1 VSELKKVKEL
11 KIKEPKVK
19 EPKVKEPK
27 VKQPKVKQPKINEQK
42 AAAAP
47 SASGRNSLD
56 IYLNEIRRYPL
67 LSREDELELA
77 RRSQQGDPAAREKLV
92 RSNLRFVVSIAKKYV
107 GNGVPLEDLIN
118 DGNVGLVK
126 AAERF
131 DPERGFKFISY
142 AVWWIRQS
150 ILVSVSENSR
160 MIRMPMNRVGLAQ
173 KASKAAR
180 ALEQDLGREADAEEL
195 AKALGVTKK
204 EIEEVTTFSQGH
216 LSLDQP
222 VHDEGNETTFVD
234 QIVDEQASPP
244 DQGAYSESLR
254 RDMARALESL
264 TEREQTI
271 LTRYYGLA
279 GVKPRTLEE
288 IGKEMGYTRE
298 RIRQIKE
305 QAIDKLRSKPQA
317 AQYIEDYM
325 TA

>member
-1 VSELKKVKEL
+1 VKT
-11 KIKEPKVK
+11 
-19 EPKVKEPK
+19 
-27 VKQPKVKQPKINEQK
+27 VKQETKGQST
-42 AAAAP
+42 AG
-47 SASGRNSLD
+47 GRNSLD
-56 IYLNEIRRYPL
+56 LYLHEIRRYPL
-67 LSREDELELA
+67 LTREEETDLA
-77 RRSQQGDPAAREKLV
+77 RRVRGGDAAARDKLV

-173 KASKAAR
+173 RASKVSR
-180 ALEQDLGREADAEEL
+180 ALEQDLGREADAAEL
-195 AKALGVTKK
+195 ARELGVTKE

-222 VHDEGNETTFVD
+222 VHDEGSESTFVD
-234 QIVDEQASPP
+234 QIVDEQNAPP
-244 DQGAYSESLR
+244 DHGAYADSLR

-264 TEREQTI
+264 TDRERTI

-279 GVKPRTLEE
+279 GVKARTLEE
-288 IGKEMGYTRE
+288 IGREMGYTRE

-305 QAIDKLRSKPQA
+305 QAIDKLRSRPQA

-325 TA
+325 SA

>member
-1 VSELKKVKEL
+1 VNPPGLPGVLKIEVSVVKVKTE
-11 KIKEPKVK
+11 KTKEVPV
-19 EPKVKEPK
+19 
-27 VKQPKVKQPKINEQK
+27 
-42 AAAAP
+42 
-47 SASGRNSLD
+47 SGGRSSLD
-56 IYLNEIRRYPL
+56 LYLNEIRRYPL
-67 LSREDELELA
+67 LSREDEVALA
-77 RRSQQGDPAAREKLV
+77 RKARAGDMQAQEKLV

-173 KASKAAR
+173 KATKLSR
-180 ALEQDLGREADAEEL
+180 QLEQDLGRDPDAEEL
-195 AKALGVTKK
+195 AKELGVTRE
-204 EIEEVTTFSQGH
+204 EIEEVTTFSQAT

-234 QIVDEQASPP
+234 QIVDDRNASP
-244 DQGAYSESLR
+244 DKGAYADSLK
-254 RDMARALESL
+254 RDMARALEGL
-264 TEREQTI
+264 TDRERTI
-271 LTRYYGLA
+271 LVRYYGLN
-279 GVKPRTLEE
+279 GVKARTLED

-305 QAIDKLRSKPQA
+305 QAIDKLRSRPQS
-317 AQYIEDYM
+317 AQYIEDYL

>member
-1 VSELKKVKEL
+1 MKEKTNELPVSG
-11 KIKEPKVK
+11 
-19 EPKVKEPK
+19 
-27 VKQPKVKQPKINEQK
+27 
-42 AAAAP
+42 
-47 SASGRNSLD
+47 GRSSLD
-56 IYLNEIRRYPL
+56 LYLNEIRRYPL
-67 LSREDELELA
+67 LSREDEVALA
-77 RRSQQGDPAAREKLV
+77 RKARAGDMQAQEKLV

-173 KASKAAR
+173 KATKISRK
-180 ALEQDLGREADAEEL
+180 LEQDLGRDPDAEEL
-195 AKALGVTKK
+195 AKELGVTRE
-204 EIEEVTTFSQGH
+204 EIEEVTTFSQAT

-234 QIVDEQASPP
+234 QIVDDRNASP
-244 DQGAYSESLR
+244 DQGAYEDSLK
-254 RDMARALESL
+254 RDMDRALESL
-264 TEREQTI
+264 TDRERTI
-271 LTRYYGLA
+271 LVRYYGLN
-279 GVKPRTLEE
+279 GVKARTLED

-305 QAIDKLRSKPQA
+305 QAIDKLRSRPQS
-317 AQYIEDYM
+317 AQYIEDYL

>member
-1 VSELKKVKEL
+1 MKATTKTTKEL
-11 KIKEPKVK
+11 PV
-19 EPKVKEPK
+19 
-27 VKQPKVKQPKINEQK
+27 
-42 AAAAP
+42 
-47 SASGRNSLD
+47 SSGRSSLD
-56 IYLNEIRRYPL
+56 LYLNDIRRYPL
-67 LSREDELELA
+67 LSREEEVELA
-77 RRSQQGDPAAREKLV
+77 RSARAGDMKAQEKLV

-173 KASKAAR
+173 KATKLSRK
-180 ALEQDLGREADAEEL
+180 LEQDLGRDPDAEEL
-195 AKALGVTKK
+195 AKELGVTRE
-204 EIEEVTTFSQGH
+204 EIEEVTTFSQAT

-222 VHDEGNETTFVD
+222 VHDEGNETTFMD
-234 QIVDEQASPP
+234 QIVDDYNEAP
-244 DQGAYSESLR
+244 DKGAYADSLK
-254 RDMARALESL
+254 RDMDRALESL
-264 TEREQTI
+264 TDRERTI
-271 LTRYYGLA
+271 LVRYYGLN
-279 GVKPRTLEE
+279 GVKARTLED

-305 QAIDKLRSKPQA
+305 QAIDKLRSRPQS
-317 AQYIEDYM
+317 AQYIEDYL

>member
-1 VSELKKVKEL
+1 MVKETT
-11 KIKEPKVK
+11 KEFQV
-19 EPKVKEPK
+19 
-27 VKQPKVKQPKINEQK
+27 
-42 AAAAP
+42 
-47 SASGRNSLD
+47 SGGRSSLD
-56 IYLNEIRRYPL
+56 LYLNEIRRYPL

-77 RRSQQGDPAAREKLV
+77 RKARAGDMKAQDKLV

-118 DGNVGLVK
+118 DGNFGLVK

-173 KASKAAR
+173 KATKVSRK
-180 ALEQDLGREADAEEL
+180 LEQHLGREADAEEL
-195 AKALGVTKK
+195 AKELGVTRE
-204 EIEEVTTFSQGH
+204 EIEEVTTFSQAT

-234 QIVDEQASPP
+234 QIVDDRNALP
-244 DQGAYSESLR
+244 DKGAYEDSLR
-254 RDMARALESL
+254 RDMDRALESL
-264 TEREQTI
+264 TDRERTI
-271 LTRYYGLA
+271 LVRYYGLN
-279 GVKPRTLEE
+279 GVKARTLED

-305 QAIDKLRSKPQA
+305 QAIDKLRSRPQA
-317 AQYIEDYM
+317 AQYIEDYL

>member
-1 VSELKKVKEL
+1 MKAKTNELPVSG
-11 KIKEPKVK
+11 
-19 EPKVKEPK
+19 
-27 VKQPKVKQPKINEQK
+27 
-42 AAAAP
+42 
-47 SASGRNSLD
+47 GRSSLD
-56 IYLNEIRRYPL
+56 LYLNEIRRYPL
-67 LSREDELELA
+67 LSREDEVALA
-77 RRSQQGDPAAREKLV
+77 RQARAGDAKAQEKLV
-92 RSNLRFVVSIAKKYV
+92 RANLRFVVSIAKKYV

-118 DGNVGLVK
+118 DGNLGLVK

-173 KASKAAR
+173 KATKMSR
-180 ALEQDLGREADAEEL
+180 QLEQDLGRDPDAEEL
-195 AKALGVTKK
+195 AKELGVTRE
-204 EIEEVTTFSQGH
+204 EIEEVTTFSQAT

-234 QIVDEQASPP
+234 QIVDDRNALP
-244 DQGAYSESLR
+244 DQGAYADSLK
-254 RDMARALESL
+254 RDMARALEGL
-264 TEREQTI
+264 TDRERTI
-271 LTRYYGLA
+271 LVRYYGLN
-279 GVKPRTLEE
+279 GVKARTLED

-305 QAIDKLRSKPQA
+305 QAIDKLRSRPQS
-317 AQYIEDYM
+317 AQYIEDYL

>member
-1 VSELKKVKEL
+1 MGTTG
-11 KIKEPKVK
+11 
-19 EPKVKEPK
+19 
-27 VKQPKVKQPKINEQK
+27 
-42 AAAAP
+42 
-47 SASGRNSLD
+47 GRNSLD
-56 IYLNEIRRYPL
+56 LYLNEIRKYPL
-67 LSREDELELA
+67 LSRDEELELA
-77 RRSQQGDPAAREKLV
+77 RRVQNGDARAKDKLV

-173 KASKAAR
+173 RASKASR
-180 ALEQDLGREADAEEL
+180 TLEQDLGREADAEEL
-195 AKALGVTKK
+195 AKELGVTKR
-204 EIEEVTTFSQGH
+204 EIEEVQTFSQGH

-222 VHDEGNETTFVD
+222 VHDEGSESTFVD
-234 QIVDEQASPP
+234 QIVDERTASP
-244 DQGAYSESLR
+244 DTGAYVDSLK

-264 TEREQTI
+264 TDRERTI

-279 GVKPRTLEE
+279 GVKARTLEE

-305 QAIDKLRSKPQA
+305 QAIDKLRSRPQA

>member
-1 VSELKKVKEL
+1 VNESEVSVVKAKTNELPV
-11 KIKEPKVK
+11 
-19 EPKVKEPK
+19 
-27 VKQPKVKQPKINEQK
+27 
-42 AAAAP
+42 
-47 SASGRNSLD
+47 SGGRSSLD
-56 IYLNEIRRYPL
+56 LYLNEIRRYPL
-67 LSREDELELA
+67 LSREDEVALA
-77 RRSQQGDPAAREKLV
+77 RKARAGDMQAQEKLV

-118 DGNVGLVK
+118 DGNLGLVK

-173 KASKAAR
+173 KASKLSR
-180 ALEQDLGREADAEEL
+180 QLEQNLGRDPDADEL
-195 AKALGVTKK
+195 AKELGVTRE
-204 EIEEVTTFSQGH
+204 EIEEVTTFSQAT

-234 QIVDEQASPP
+234 QIVDDRNASP
-244 DQGAYSESLR
+244 DQGAYEDSLK
-254 RDMARALESL
+254 RDMDRALESL
-264 TEREQTI
+264 TDRERTI
-271 LTRYYGLA
+271 LVRYYGLN
-279 GVKPRTLEE
+279 GVKARTLED

-305 QAIDKLRSKPQA
+305 QAIDKLRSRPQS
-317 AQYIEDYM
+317 AQYIEDYL

>member
-1 VSELKKVKEL
+1 MSKTTKDPRRQAPGAKNEVSV
-11 KIKEPKVK
+11 VSQTMTN
-19 EPKVKEPK
+19 V
-27 VKQPKVKQPKINEQK
+27 V
-42 AAAAP
+42 
-47 SASGRNSLD
+47 ASPGRSSLD
-56 IYLNEIRRYPL
+56 IYLNDIRRYPL
-67 LSREDELELA
+67 LSREEELELA
-77 RRSQQGDPAAREKLV
+77 RKVRSGDAKAQEKLV

-173 KASKAAR
+173 KATKVSR
-180 ALEQDLGREADAEEL
+180 ALEQHLGREADAEEL
-195 AKALGVTKK
+195 AKELGVTKK
-204 EIEEVTTFSQGH
+204 EIEEVTTFSQAH

-222 VHDEGNETTFVD
+222 VHDEGNESTFVD
-234 QIVDEQASPP
+234 QIVDDKTESP
-244 DQGAYSESLR
+244 DTGAYTDSLR

-264 TEREQTI
+264 TDRERSI
-271 LTRYYGLA
+271 LTCYYGLN

-305 QAIDKLRSKPQA
+305 QAIDKLRSRPQA
-317 AQYIEDYM
+317 SQYIEDYL

>member
-1 VSELKKVKEL
+1 VKT
-11 KIKEPKVK
+11 
-19 EPKVKEPK
+19 
-27 VKQPKVKQPKINEQK
+27 VKQETKNPV
-42 AAAAP
+42 
-47 SASGRNSLD
+47 SAGGRSSLD
-56 IYLNEIRRYPL
+56 LYLNEIRRYPL
-67 LSREDELELA
+67 LSRDEELA
-77 RRSQQGDPAAREKLV
+77 LSRRARDGDPAAREKLV

-173 KASKAAR
+173 KATKMSR
-180 ALEQDLGREADAEEL
+180 QLEQDLGRDPDAAEL
-195 AKALGVTKK
+195 AKELGVTKE
-204 EIEEVTTFSQGH
+204 EIEEVTAFSQGH

-222 VHDEGNETTFVD
+222 VHDEGSESTFVD
-234 QIVDEQASPP
+234 QIVDDRTASP
-244 DQGAYSESLR
+244 DRGAYAVSLKR
-254 RDMARALESL
+254 VLARALESL
-264 TEREQTI
+264 TVRERTI
-271 LTRYYGLA
+271 LTRYYGLN
-279 GVKPRTLEE
+279 GVKARTLEE
-288 IGKEMGYTRE
+288 IGREMGYTRE

-305 QAIDKLRSKPQA
+305 QAIDKLRSRPQA

>member
-1 VSELKKVKEL
+1 VSALKAKTNELPV
-11 KIKEPKVK
+11 
-19 EPKVKEPK
+19 
-27 VKQPKVKQPKINEQK
+27 
-42 AAAAP
+42 
-47 SASGRNSLD
+47 SGGRSSLD
-56 IYLNEIRRYPL
+56 LYLNEIRRYPL
-67 LSREDELELA
+67 LSREDEVALA
-77 RRSQQGDPAAREKLV
+77 RQAKAGDAKAQEKLV
-92 RSNLRFVVSIAKKYV
+92 RANLRFVVSIAKKYV

-173 KASKAAR
+173 KATKMSR
-180 ALEQDLGREADAEEL
+180 QLEQDLGRDPDAEEL
-195 AKALGVTKK
+195 AKELGVTRE
-204 EIEEVTTFSQGH
+204 EIEEVTTFSQAT

-234 QIVDEQASPP
+234 QIVDDRNALP
-244 DQGAYSESLR
+244 DQGAYADSLK
-254 RDMARALESL
+254 RDMARALEGL
-264 TEREQTI
+264 TDRERTI
-271 LTRYYGLA
+271 LVRYYGLN
-279 GVKPRTLEE
+279 GVKARTLED

-305 QAIDKLRSKPQA
+305 QAIDKLRSRPQS
-317 AQYIEDYM
+317 AQYIEDYL

>member
-1 VSELKKVKEL
+1 MVKETT
-11 KIKEPKVK
+11 KEIPV
-19 EPKVKEPK
+19 
-27 VKQPKVKQPKINEQK
+27 
-42 AAAAP
+42 
-47 SASGRNSLD
+47 SGGRSSLD
-56 IYLNEIRRYPL
+56 LYLNEIRRYPL
-67 LSREDELELA
+67 LSREDEVELA
-77 RRSQQGDPAAREKLV
+77 RKVRAGDMAAQEKLV

-173 KASKAAR
+173 KATKMSR
-180 ALEQDLGREADAEEL
+180 QLEQDLGRDPDAEEL
-195 AKALGVTKK
+195 AKELGVTRE
-204 EIEEVTTFSQGH
+204 EIEEVTTFSQAT

-234 QIVDEQASPP
+234 QIVDDYNAAP
-244 DQGAYSESLR
+244 DKGAYADSLK
-254 RDMARALESL
+254 RDMDRALESL
-264 TEREQTI
+264 TDRERTI
-271 LTRYYGLA
+271 LVRYYGLN
-279 GVKPRTLEE
+279 GVKARTLED

-305 QAIDKLRSKPQA
+305 QAIDKLRSRPQS
-317 AQYIEDYM
+317 AQYIEDYL

>member
-1 VSELKKVKEL
+1 VLKAKTKEIPVSG
-11 KIKEPKVK
+11 
-19 EPKVKEPK
+19 
-27 VKQPKVKQPKINEQK
+27 
-42 AAAAP
+42 
-47 SASGRNSLD
+47 GRSSLD
-56 IYLNEIRRYPL
+56 LYLNEIRRYPL
-67 LSREDELELA
+67 LSRDDEVELA
-77 RRSQQGDPAAREKLV
+77 RRARAGDMQAQEKLV

-118 DGNVGLVK
+118 DGNLGLVK

-173 KASKAAR
+173 KASKLSR
-180 ALEQDLGREADAEEL
+180 QLEQDLGRDPDAEEL
-195 AKALGVTKK
+195 AKELGVTRE
-204 EIEEVTTFSQGH
+204 EIEEVTTFSQAT

-234 QIVDEQASPP
+234 QIVDDRNASP
-244 DQGAYSESLR
+244 DKGAYADSLK
-254 RDMARALESL
+254 RDMERALEAL
-264 TEREQTI
+264 TDRERTI
-271 LTRYYGLA
+271 LVRYYGLN
-279 GVKPRTLEE
+279 GVKARTLED

-305 QAIDKLRSKPQA
+305 QAIDKLRSRPQSS
-317 AQYIEDYM
+317 QYIEDYL

>member
-1 VSELKKVKEL
+1 MSNTQKSEPARVPGVHESEVSELKAKTNEL
-11 KIKEPKVK
+11 PV
-19 EPKVKEPK
+19 
-27 VKQPKVKQPKINEQK
+27 
-42 AAAAP
+42 
-47 SASGRNSLD
+47 SGGRSSLD
-56 IYLNEIRRYPL
+56 LYLNEIRRYPL
-67 LSREDELELA
+67 LSREDEVALA
-77 RRSQQGDPAAREKLV
+77 RKARAGDMQAQEKLV

-118 DGNVGLVK
+118 DGNLGLVK

-173 KASKAAR
+173 KASKLSR
-180 ALEQDLGREADAEEL
+180 KLEQNLGRDPDAEEL
-195 AKALGVTKK
+195 AKELGVTRE
-204 EIEEVTTFSQGH
+204 EIEEVTTFSQAT

-234 QIVDEQASPP
+234 QIVDDRNASP
-244 DQGAYSESLR
+244 DQGAYEDSLK
-254 RDMARALESL
+254 RDMDRALESL
-264 TEREQTI
+264 TDRERTI
-271 LTRYYGLA
+271 LVRYYGLN
-279 GVKPRTLEE
+279 GVKARTLED

-305 QAIDKLRSKPQA
+305 QAIDKLRSRPQS
-317 AQYIEDYM
+317 AQYIEDYL

>member
-1 VSELKKVKEL
+1 VKT
-11 KIKEPKVK
+11 
-19 EPKVKEPK
+19 
-27 VKQPKVKQPKINEQK
+27 VKQETKTPV
-42 AAAAP
+42 
-47 SASGRNSLD
+47 SSGGRSSLD
-56 IYLNEIRRYPL
+56 LYLNEIRKYPL
-67 LSREDELELA
+67 LSRDDELALA
-77 RRSQQGDPAAREKLV
+77 RRARDGDAAAREKLV

-173 KASKAAR
+173 R
-180 ALEQDLGREADAEEL
+180 ATKMSRQLEQDLGRDPDAAEL
-195 AKALGVTKK
+195 AKELGVTKE

-222 VHDEGNETTFVD
+222 VHDEGNESTFVD
-234 QIVDEQASPP
+234 QIVDDRTASP
-244 DQGAYSESLR
+244 DRGAYADSLK

-264 TEREQTI
+264 TDRERTI
-271 LTRYYGLA
+271 LTRYYGLN
-279 GVKPRTLEE
+279 GVKARTLEE

-305 QAIDKLRSKPQA
+305 QAIDKLRSRPQS